1 MFRKPTK
8 RLGKLRR
15 IGTDTPLLA
24 LWEQF
29 HIEIQSSLPL
39 YCCPKKAHD
48 YPLPK
53 EPLDSRTTERLAPAT
68 DGGPGAKYKIHE
80 GFSKRGYVKDSF
92 EQWPKRIR

>member
-24 LWEQF
+24 LWKQF

-39 YCCPKKAHD
+39 YCCPKKAYY

-53 EPLDSRTTERLAPAT
+53 EPLDPRTIEGPASAT
-68 DGGPGAKYKIHE
+68 DGGPRAKYKTDE
-80 GFSKRGYVKDSF
+80 GFSKWGYVRDTF
-92 EQWPKRIR
+92 EQ